1 MRSSGSTPGRLIVRI
16 PYPEIANL
24 AGAHFIPP
32 GSIRPAIRDKKRL
45 NIMCFDGGGLR
56 GVMGTIILERLLLEF
71 PDLMSKVDFFAGC
84 SNGAMIAMSLAF
96 GHTPS
101 SCRTLLEVTGEI
113 IFTKGGLASGY
124 NSAKFAN
131 HYLKLVCDESWV
143 CRLVSFSRGR

>member
-1 MRSSGSTPGRLIVRI
+1 
-16 PYPEIANL
+16 
-24 AGAHFIPP
+24 
-32 GSIRPAIRDKKRL
+32 
-45 NIMCFDGGGLR
+45 MCFDGGGLR
-56 GVMGTIILERLLLEF
+56 GVMGTIILERLLVEF

-124 NSAKFAN
+124 NSAKFAS

-143 CRLVSFSRGR
+143 CRLLPLDFRSHVDSEQGTRRLKDAEKFVLVRAALFSRN